1 MLNVTIS
8 RPKDFHSLA
17 RLDMTGKPLFAL
29 LAIDSK
35 SRQFG
40 NASLLDFGDDEMM
53 PRTIEATP
61 RRGCEALHC
70 CYDRPLDYTRAAR
83 DGGEIG
89 FTCGGRFQSAAAF
102 VGLV

>member
-17 RLDMTGKPLFAL
+17 RLDMTGKPVFTL

-40 NASLLDFGDDEMM
+40 NAALLDFGDDESDA
-53 PRTIEATP
+53 PN
-61 RRGCEALHC
+61 
-70 CYDRPLDYTRAAR
+70 D
-83 DGGEIG
+83 
-89 FTCGGRFQSAAAF
+89 
-102 VGLV
+102 